1 MNELLLA
8 TRVLEIAQLTAP
20 FDTGN
25 LAFNSIILRR
35 QPRGFTLVSLGN
47 TASYNIFLERGTR
60 FSQSNKGWWSEG
72 VTGAVSRY
80 IDGYYNNRFS
90 SDTAHYQTL
99 AEKSKNNPAR
109 NQRFLK
115 EISR

>member
-8 TRVLEIAQLTAP
+8 VRALEMAQLATP

-25 LAFNSIILRR
+25 LAFNSIILQR
-35 QPRGFTLVSLGN
+35 QPRGFRLISLGN
-47 TASYNIFLERGTR
+47 VARYNTILETGTKFTKVHR
-60 FSQSNKGWWSEG
+60 NWWSQG
-72 VTGAVSRY
+72 VTGAISRY
-80 IDGYYNNRFS
+80 IDGYYNNRF
-90 SDTAHYQTL
+90 DGHTAHYPIL
-99 AEKSKNNPAR
+99 SARSKDNPAR